1 MASLVLDIDAGAL
14 PDGIAVPPGYDSAV
28 ILFRF
33 HERPIDRV
41 NMPVRDGRITRAE
54 LDAALSPQARYRC
67 SELLVREMLDWHER
81 PAPRRLPSS
90 TVAICTRNRPDD
102 LRRCLEG
109 VARLHDD
116 GQEVLVIDNCPSND
130 DSEEVVRSFPGVRYA
145 REPLPGLNHAR
156 NRALKEAHGE
166 IVAFIDDD
174 ATPDPSWLRALL
186 PNFSQPIVMCVTGLT
201 MPLEL
206 EAPAQ
211 IQFESYSTFSRGFY
225 RQTFSGA
232 WQDPLA
238 CGNIGSGTN
247 MSVRRE
253 ILTLFGGFDNALDA
267 GSATQSGGDHEMFS
281 RLLIAGHRIV
291 YEPAA
296 LNWHRHRRTYAE
308 LEKTIHGYGVGAY
321 SALLRA
327 LLVEH
332 EWGALRVAWRW
343 FYHAQSRNLW
353 RALRR
358 RQGAQPLG
366 LVLAELRGCA
376 RAPFAYWKSI
386 RRLRAMGSQRHA

>member
-1 MASLVLDIDAGAL
+1 MATFVIDIDASDL
-14 PDGIAVPPGYDSAV
+14 PDQIPVPAAYDSAL

-33 HERPIDRV
+33 RGRPIDRV
-41 NMPVRDGRITRAE
+41 TVAVRDGRITRSE
-54 LDAALSPQARYRC
+54 LDAAISPQARYRC
-67 SELLVREMLDWHER
+67 SEMLVRSMLGWEER
-81 PAPRRLPSS
+81 PVPRLLPSA
-90 TVAICTRNRPDD
+90 TVAICTRDRPDD

-109 VARLHDD
+109 VSRLYDD
-116 GQEVLVIDNCPSND
+116 GQDILVIDNCPSND
-130 DSEEVVRSFPGVRYA
+130 DSEEVVRSFPEVRYA

-156 NRALKEAHGE
+156 NRALREARGE

-174 ATPDPSWLRALL
+174 ATPDPGWLRALL
-186 PNFSQPIVMCVTGLT
+186 PNFNQPIVMCVTGLT

-211 IQFESYSTFSRGFY
+211 ILFETYSTFSRGFN

-267 GSATQSGGDHEMFS
+267 GSPTQSGGDHEMFS

-296 LNWHRHRRTYAE
+296 LNWHRHRRTFAE
-308 LEKTIHGYGVGAY
+308 LEKTIYGYGVGAY

-327 LLVEH
+327 LLIER
-332 EWGALRVAWRW
+332 ELGAIRVAYRW
-343 FYHAQSRNLW
+343 FRHTQSRNLW

-358 RQGAQPLG
+358 RPGAQPRR
-366 LVLAELRGCA
+366 LVAAELRGCL
-376 RAPFAYWKSI
+376 RAPFAYWKSS
-386 RRLRAMGSQRHA
+386 RRLKAMGSQRHA